1 MRRPRVLPLLLL
13 LLSCTLC
20 AAPGKDR
27 ISIAI
32 GEWPPLISAALP
44 HYGVVPQLITE
55 IFAAEGITVEYQF
68 FPWKRAYQQ
77 VQSGA
82 SDASAL
88 WGRTPEREAECVF
101 SERVFSDELVL
112 FYHRDTPLA
121 WDGSLA
127 GAEALRGL
135 TIGLPLGSAKAPVLE
150 QAQQRGWVRYEVGGD
165 ELLNLR
171 KLLAK
176 RFAALDL
183 AKSSGTYLLQQR
195 FSAAERAQIAH
206 TASYQQSDYYLIFSK
221 QGADNRRYRTLFDQG
236 LRRLKASGRYAQ
248 LWGDHPSH

>member
-68 FPWKRAYQQ
+68 FP
-77 VQSGA
+77 
-82 SDASAL
+82 
-88 WGRTPEREAECVF
+88 
-101 SERVFSDELVL
+101 
-112 FYHRDTPLA
+112 RDTPLA

-206 TASYQQSDYYLIFSK
+206 TASYQQWDYYLIFSK

-248 LWGDHPSH
+248 LWGD